1 MKALI
6 LAAGKGTRLYPVTHT
21 RPKHLIPVANRPI
34 LYYCL
39 DWITE
44 AGIQDI
50 GIVVSPEQGPLLREA
65 AGDGARWGARVTY
78 VVQEVPGGLA
88 HAVKASRDY
97 LGDSSFLMYLGDN
110 LIEGGVKEPL
120 QRFQS
125 TRPDALIQL
134 KEVDNPQ
141 AFGVALL
148 DEGGQAVKLEEKPQ
162 EPKSNLALVGLYLFT
177 PKVHQ
182 AIDRI
187 KPSWRGELEI
197 TDALQDLIDVGSTVH
212 SSILTG
218 WWLDTG
224 NKESVLE
231 ANRVLLQTQLREQV
245 KGQVNAGSLLDGKVE
260 IGEGTIIEDSQITG
274 PVSIGKRCHIR
285 NSRIGPFTSVGRD
298 SVIEDSALSDTIIM
312 EQCSIRGVS
321 SLEESLLG
329 SRVLVTQGN
338 VHQGPVRLMLADDSR
353 VEIAP

>member
-6 LAAGKGTRLYPVTHT
+6 LAAGKGTRLYPLTHT

-34 LYYCL
+34 LYYAL

-50 GIVVSPEQGPLLREA
+50 GIVVSPEQGHLLREA
-65 AGDGARWGARVTY
+65 VGDGARWGARVTY
-78 VVQEVPGGLA
+78 IVQEVPGGLA
-88 HAVKASRDY
+88 HAVKVSCDY
-97 LGDSSFLMYLGDN
+97 LGDSPFLMYLGDN

-125 TRPDALIQL
+125 THPDALIQL

-197 TDALQDLIDVGSTVH
+197 TDALQELIDVGSIVQCT
-212 SSILTG
+212 ILTG

-231 ANRVLLQTQLREQV
+231 ANRVLLQSQLREQV
-245 KGQVNAGSLLDGKVE
+245 KGQVNAGSLLEGKVE
-260 IGEGTIIEDSQITG
+260 IGEGAIIENSQITG
-274 PVSIGKRCHIR
+274 PVSIGERCHIR
-285 NSRIGPFTSVGRD
+285 NSRIGPFTSVGPD

-329 SRVLVTQGN
+329 RRVLVTQGN

-353 VEIAP
+353 VEMAP